1 MKKTLFTLAALAASS
16 SLYVPA
22 AAAAD
27 GFVAVVAKNSTETK
41 ISHAQLRRIM
51 TGEASAWPDGAKASV
66 LIGPAGDAARTAA
79 LKSVCSMSEADY
91 GRFLLHQNFNGDGK
105 TPAKTMPSA
114 IAVRQFVT
122 VTPGAIGILKAEDVN
137 DSVKTLTVE

>member
-1 MKKTLFTLAALAASS
+1 MKKTLFTLAALAATST
-16 SLYVPA
+16 LFVPA

-41 ISHAQLRRIM
+41 ISHAQLRRII

-66 LIGPAGDAARTAA
+66 LMGPAGDAARAAA
-79 LKSVCSMSEADY
+79 LKTVCGMSEADY
-91 GRFLLHQNFNGDGK
+91 GRFLLHQNFNGEGK
-105 TPAKTMPSA
+105 ASAKTMPSA

-122 VTPGAIGILKAEDVN
+122 VTPGAIGIVSAADVN
-137 DSVKTLTVE
+137 DSVKALTVE